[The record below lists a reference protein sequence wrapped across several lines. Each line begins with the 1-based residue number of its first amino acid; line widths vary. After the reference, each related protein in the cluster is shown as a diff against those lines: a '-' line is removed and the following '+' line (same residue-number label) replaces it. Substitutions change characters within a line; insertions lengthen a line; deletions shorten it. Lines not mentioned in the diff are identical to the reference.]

1 MRARWNDCNFRFYDL
16 KNPLPYRCRCLYKPP
31 NPSEKKVP
39 PYYLLS
45 QIHFFAT
52 HMKFV
57 FLKPIVIWNGK
68 RGELSVCLIRTFI
81 GAIWRWVYGKKKS
94 RRNYPTAF

>member
-1 MRARWNDCNFRFYDL
+1 
-16 KNPLPYRCRCLYKPP
+16 
-31 NPSEKKVP
+31 
-39 PYYLLS
+39 
-45 QIHFFAT
+45 
-52 HMKFV
+52 MKFV